1 MNRLVGPVF
10 LCLGYFLQVF
20 PAPLTLMRYIYTN
33 NNNITKGEIIEVII
47 RPSVSLSNL
56 YEILELIVLYYNL
69 ASCPGM
75 IKIRSTSC

>member
-33 NNNITKGEIIEVII
+33 NNIITKGEIIEVII
-47 RPSVSLSNL
+47 RPSL
-56 YEILELIVLYYNL
+56 LI
-69 ASCPGM
+69 
-75 IKIRSTSC
+75 IKLI